1 MQKRHKR
8 TVAIVKKN
16 IITGLESAKDS
27 YDETEVFDDDEILV
41 SHRVSSFKSLTSFF
55 FIGTEVTQYL
65 ENKFGE

>member
-55 FIGTEVTQYL
+55 L
-65 ENKFGE
+65 L

>member
-55 FIGTEVTQYL
+55 FYRNSSHSILREQIW
-65 ENKFGE
+65 